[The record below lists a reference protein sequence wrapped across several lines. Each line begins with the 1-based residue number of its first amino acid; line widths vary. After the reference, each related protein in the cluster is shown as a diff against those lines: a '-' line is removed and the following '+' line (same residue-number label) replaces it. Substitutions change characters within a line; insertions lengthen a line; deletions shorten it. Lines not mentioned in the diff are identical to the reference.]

1 MGRKSNNL
9 EAVRTISVPTAF
21 FMASKIDEIRKQLAE
36 KPLQRSFLIERA
48 DVNEDT
54 RTVNV
59 AFASDKA
66 IEHYWFALILT
77 MDKKSMR
84 TERLKSG
91 AALLMDHNWR
101 DQVGVVENFSIDN
114 GVARADVRFSKSAR
128 GEEIYQDVLDGI
140 RQNISVGFLV
150 HEMHIES
157 EEKGEMP
164 VYRSDDWE
172 PYEIS
177 LVSVPA
183 DISVGVGR
191 SQNFTKAQESAE
203 FTPTTEKRTMKEHEE
218 PVTPVAANPAP
229 ADTTAARHK
238 ELIEWAALFG
248 DTARDIAKITLLKTP
263 AASRDDI
270 RLAIVAAEDS
280 QPAQARIP
288 VEDAR
293 SAAARQGAPTTAELA
308 RSIPRYGR
316 LRAFKGEGAEER
328 AFRFGQFILGG
339 PIGDAKAR
347 EFCKTHGLELKRAQS
362 EGLNEKGGFLVP
374 EDFGN
379 DMIDL
384 IESYGVF
391 RRHAKI
397 RPMSSDTAS
406 DPRITGE
413 LDAYFVGESSVG
425 TESDFET
432 DRVSLTAKKLM
443 VLVNYSSEVSEDA
456 VISIGDEIAR
466 LSARAFAKKEDVC
479 GFNGDGTSTYGGIVG
494 AREKLKSQS
503 GTIANIAGLQVG
515 TGNAYS
521 ELVLGDF
528 RGVVAR
534 LPEYADQDAKWF
546 VHRQFYW
553 NVMVAALLAGG
564 GVTATEIENARNQ
577 VFLGYPVVFAQV
589 MPKAEANSQVC
600 ALFGD
605 LAMAATLGDRRMYSV
620 ALSEHARFTA
630 DDWVFRATSRFDINV
645 HSVGN
650 VSATAADREAGPIV
664 GLITAGS

>member
-1 MGRKSNNL
+1 M
-9 EAVRTISVPTAF
+9 
-21 FMASKIDEIRKQLAE
+21 SKIDELREKLRKE
-36 KPLQRSFLIERA
+36 PLHRTLVIERA
-48 DVNEDT
+48 DIDEDT

-66 IEHYWFALILT
+66 IEHYWFALILS
-77 MDKKSMR
+77 MDSKAMR
-84 TERLKSG
+84 TDRLKSG

-101 DQVGVVENFSIDN
+101 DQIGVVENFSIDG
-114 GVARADVRFSKSAR
+114 GVARADVRFSRSAR
-128 GEEIYQDVLDGI
+128 GEEIYQDVKDGI
-140 RQNISVGFLV
+140 RQNISVGFMV
-150 HEMHIES
+150 HEMHVES
-157 EEKGEMP
+157 EKKGELP

-177 LVSVPA
+177 IVSVPA

-191 SQNFTKAQESAE
+191 SKEFQTTAPETRAE
-203 FTPTTEKRTMKEHEE
+203 FTQTEKTMKENEE
-218 PVTPVAANPAP
+218 PATPVAANPAP
-229 ADTTAARHK
+229 ADNTAARHI
-238 ELIEWAALFG
+238 ELIAWAAIFG
-248 DTARDIAKITLLKTP
+248 DQARDIAKRTLLSKPEAT
-263 AASRDDI
+263 REDI

-280 QPAQARIP
+280 QPQARIP

-293 SAAARQGAPTTAELA
+293 SAAARQGAPATELA

-316 LRAFKGEGAEER
+316 LKAFKGEGAEER

-339 PIGDAKAR
+339 PVGDAKAR
-347 EFCKTHGLELKRAQS
+347 EFCQTHGLELKRAQS

-397 RPMSSDTAS
+397 RPMASDTAS

-413 LDAYFVGESSVG
+413 LDAYFVGESAVG

-494 AREKLKSQS
+494 AREKLKGQS

-515 TGNAYS
+515 TGNAYT

-534 LPEYADQDAKWF
+534 LPEYADQEAKWF

-577 VFLGYPVVFAQV
+577 IFLGYPVVFAQV

-605 LAMAATLGDRRMYSV
+605 LAMGATLGDRRMYSI
-620 ALSEHARFTA
+620 AMSEHARFTA

-650 VSATAADREAGPIV
+650 VSATAADREAGPIC
-664 GLITAGS
+664 GLITAAS